1 MAPRVIHFC
10 HNQIAWECKGFQ
22 DVEGHPHKDTTL
34 RVRYGEI
41 TDEGRLKDLD
51 AKHGIALR
59 ADRLKGF
66 DDPDK
71 NLPNLGMFELWK
83 RTVEVYSRTRLTVS
97 RDKLIALSGIAQEF
111 SEKIKSRY
119 VAGLWRKHLE
129 SQLLWQVNELYRDGI
144 FENPGRRDPRRAPSF
159 SWASIDTP
167 HGVTYAETTNYDG
180 DKVDQL
186 LFNIEKK
193 GSKIVLEDEN
203 NPFGLIK
210 SAYLKLKP
218 RYLRQIEI
226 RRLEPPWRVPYAWRL
241 IDPPPDFD
249 SDTASES
256 DDHLPSREQTVEEE
270 DGGSTEHYNLYLDA
284 PESDTDVFERD
295 ASLFCMPAAFGPRT
309 VPKQSRSL
317 FCLLLLQTKTSPV
330 REFRRVG
337 ITELS
342 SHIYKR
348 SHEELM
354 KIEFGDDIFLH

>member
-1 MAPRVIHFC
+1 M
-10 HNQIAWECKGFQ
+10 
-22 DVEGHPHKDTTL
+22 EGHPYKDTTL
-34 RVRYGEI
+34 RIRYGEI

-51 AKHGIALR
+51 AKRGIALR
-59 ADRLKGF
+59 NDRLKGF

-71 NLPNLGMFELWK
+71 DLPNLGMFELWK

-111 SEKIKSRY
+111 SEKIQSKY

-129 SQLLWQVNELYRDGI
+129 SQLLWQVNELYRDGV

-167 HGVTYAETTNYDG
+167 HGITYAETTNYAG
-180 DKVDQL
+180 EKHDQL

-193 GSKIVLEDEN
+193 GSITVLEDGN

-210 SAYLKLKP
+210 SAYLKIKA

-226 RRLEPPWRVPYAWRL
+226 RRLEPPWRVPYGWRL
-241 IDPPPDFD
+241 IDPAPE
-249 SDTASES
+249 SES
-256 DDHLPSREQTVEEE
+256 DTSSESEDLPSVDEQHCEEK
-270 DGGSTEHYNLYLDA
+270 DGFSTEHYNLYLDA
-284 PESDTDVFERD
+284 PESDTDIFERD
-295 ASLFCMPAAFGPRT
+295 AALFCMPAAFGPRT
-309 VPKQSRSL
+309 VAKQSRSL
-317 FCLLLLQTKTSPV
+317 FCLLLLQTRSSPV

-342 SHIYKR
+342 SHIYKK
-348 SHEELM
+348 SHVELM
-354 KIEFGDDIFLH
+354 RIPFDEDIYIH